1 MSAGSGGEVSQCFS
15 NPSLY
20 GYDKDKPSSGMKA
33 EDSLLGVG
41 RLQEVQ
47 DTQDARGSKVP
58 HEEGVAKDAEEQRRE
73 CQLKEG
79 R

>member
-1 MSAGSGGEVSQCFS
+1 
-15 NPSLY
+15 
-20 GYDKDKPSSGMKA
+20 MKA